1 MNNKFDFLYD
11 DKHQVFY
18 NLIPSCLLTI
28 AKRAKSTQ
36 NNKFAI
42 SQERRAKLDF
52 LLADKHQISLQVK
65 TKFLGG
71 WPVMPRLRKITT
83 LQNLCNTSKKK

>member
-42 SQERRAKLDF
+42 SQERRE
-52 LLADKHQISLQVK
+52 
-65 TKFLGG
+65 G
-71 WPVMPRLRKITT
+71 
-83 LQNLCNTSKKK
+83 